1 MRHDTSLC
9 VCCWA
14 WGYFLLLVFDFSPSS
29 KNVAAAF
36 FSPACGSVLLLL
48 LFPLCYSSR
57 LGTLSSPVFL
67 LLKLLMLLNV
77 NDNGDFLLFK
87 LACFYLFLLV
97 LFHFNKNWLHFL
109 YFIFLLILCF
119 FFFFFSPFL
128 LFSFFSSL
136 PFLYL
141 DTHPPSPFSPFAFFT
156 KPSSPSSEKLQKRTE
171 ARPGCCSI

>member
-1 MRHDTSLC
+1 M
-9 VCCWA
+9 
-14 WGYFLLLVFDFSPSS
+14 
-29 KNVAAAF
+29 
-36 FSPACGSVLLLL
+36 
-48 LFPLCYSSR
+48 
-57 LGTLSSPVFL
+57 
-67 LLKLLMLLNV
+67 LLMLLNV
-77 NDNGDFLLFK
+77 NDNGDFLLLLK
-87 LACFYLFLLV
+87 LACFYPSLLV
-97 LFHFNKNWLHFL
+97 LFHFNKNWLHFP

-141 DTHPPSPFSPFAFFT
+141 DTHPPSPLSPFPFFT